1 MTPLQRRTITLCL
14 AVAAILPPAWD
25 ALLYAAKT
33 KTAKGPTPAE
43 LVPRHKGPIRPSI
56 PKANRAAAG
65 RIFLEHADVL
75 HKQDRDSFMVLSGTV
90 HFSKGAM
97 QMYCDS
103 AHYYPTSESMDA
115 FGNVRMQQGDTLFIY
130 ADELNYDGLREI
142 AYLYADEGKD
152 VRMINRNV
160 RLNTPEFTYDM
171 VDERG
176 YYTNGGVLTDPQNR
190 LVSVEGEYLP
200 ATKEANFYIDVH
212 LHRIDGRD
220 TLDIYSDTMYYDT
233 RTRIAEFYSPTE
245 IISGRGTIHTTE
257 GVYDTRNNQAQLF
270 KHSTVHTDSTSTL
283 TGDTILYD
291 RDRGYGEAFGNVDI
305 TDSARQTTLRGTYGY
320 YNRLVDSAFVTG
332 RALAMEYSRGDTL
345 YMHGRYIKSIL
356 DIDTIRTTVTDTIA
370 PPAGSP
376 DTVQPQIIKREIVST
391 DSTHVFTAWPR
402 VRFYRSDMQGLCD
415 SMIFVQRDS
424 TLHLHHHPVVWSD
437 DRQIFGNRII
447 LYLNDST
454 IDRALLPDFAFTAQ
468 HIEDDYY
475 NQLTGKVM
483 EAWFND
489 GELSRL
495 DVSNSV
501 EAIFYPEENDS
512 TINKMV
518 NLQTA
523 NMRGWF
529 EKRALIR
536 MKTWPES
543 NGRVTPLYLAKR
555 SDLLLSK
562 FQWYGTLRPRDSQDI
577 FNVTEEMDALMENTP
592 IPDIP
597 IPSAPDMRDPALPD
611 PAKTDTE

>member
-1 MTPLQRRTITLCL
+1 M
-14 AVAAILPPAWD
+14 AAILPPAWD
-25 ALLYAAKT
+25 ALLYAAKA
-33 KTAKGPTPAE
+33 KTTKGPTPAE

-212 LHRIDGRD
+212 LHRIDGHD

-483 EAWFND
+483 EAWFNG

>member
-1 MTPLQRRTITLCL
+1 M
-14 AVAAILPPAWD
+14 AALLPPAWD

-305 TDSARQTTLRGTYGY
+305 TDSARQTTLRGAYGY

-483 EAWFND
+483 EAWFNG

-577 FNVTEEMDALMENTP
+577 FNVTEDMDALMENTP

-611 PAKTDTE
+611 PAKNDAE

>member
-1 MTPLQRRTITLCL
+1 M
-14 AVAAILPPAWD
+14 AAILPPAWD

-33 KTAKGPTPAE
+33 KTTKGPTPAE

-75 HKQDRDSFMVLSGTV
+75 RKQDRDSFMVLSGTV

-97 QMYCDS
+97 RMYCDS

-305 TDSARQTTLRGTYGY
+305 TDSARQTTLRGAYGY

-376 DTVQPQIIKREIVST
+376 DTVQPQIIKREIVSK

-483 EAWFND
+483 EAWFNG

-597 IPSAPDMRDPALPD
+597 IPSAPDMRDPTLPD
-611 PAKTDTE
+611 PAKTDAE

>member
-1 MTPLQRRTITLCL
+1 M
-14 AVAAILPPAWD
+14 AAILPPAWD

-152 VRMINRNV
+152 VRIINRNV

-483 EAWFND
+483 EAWFNG

>member
-1 MTPLQRRTITLCL
+1 M
-14 AVAAILPPAWD
+14 AAILPPAWD
-25 ALLYAAKT
+25 ALLYAAKA
-33 KTAKGPTPAE
+33 KTTKGPTPAE

-402 VRFYRSDMQGLCD
+402 VRLYRSDMQGLCD

-483 EAWFND
+483 EAWFNG

>member
-33 KTAKGPTPAE
+33 KTTKGPTPAE

-483 EAWFND
+483 EAWFNG

-611 PAKTDTE
+611 PVKTDTE

>member
-1 MTPLQRRTITLCL
+1 M
-14 AVAAILPPAWD
+14 AAILPPAWD

-75 HKQDRDSFMVLSGTV
+75 HKQDRDSFMVLSGMV

-233 RTRIAEFYSPTE
+233 RTRIAEFYSLTE

-305 TDSARQTTLRGTYGY
+305 TDSARQTTLRGAYGY

-483 EAWFND
+483 EAWFNG

-501 EAIFYPEENDS
+501 EAIFYPEEDDS

>member
-1 MTPLQRRTITLCL
+1 M
-14 AVAAILPPAWD
+14 AAILPPAWD
-25 ALLYAAKT
+25 ALLYAAKA
-33 KTAKGPTPAE
+33 KTTKGPTPAE

-90 HFSKGAM
+90 HFSKGAI

-483 EAWFND
+483 EAWFNG

>member
-1 MTPLQRRTITLCL
+1 M
-14 AVAAILPPAWD
+14 AAILPPAWD

-376 DTVQPQIIKREIVST
+376 DTVQSQIIKREIVST

-483 EAWFND
+483 EAWFNG

>member
-1 MTPLQRRTITLCL
+1 M
-14 AVAAILPPAWD
+14 AAILPPAWD

-33 KTAKGPTPAE
+33 KTTKGPTLAE
-43 LVPRHKGPIRPSI
+43 LVPLHKGPIRPSI

-305 TDSARQTTLRGTYGY
+305 TDSARQTTLRGAYGY

-376 DTVQPQIIKREIVST
+376 DTVQPQIIKREIVSK

-483 EAWFND
+483 EAWFNG

-597 IPSAPDMRDPALPD
+597 IPSAPDMRDPTLPD
-611 PAKTDTE
+611 PAKTDAE

>member
-376 DTVQPQIIKREIVST
+376 DTVQSQIIKREIVST

-483 EAWFND
+483 EAWFNG

>member
-1 MTPLQRRTITLCL
+1 M
-14 AVAAILPPAWD
+14 AAILPPAWD

-270 KHSTVHTDSTSTL
+270 KHSTVQTDSTSTL

-483 EAWFND
+483 EAWFNG

>member
-75 HKQDRDSFMVLSGTV
+75 HKQDRDSFMVLSGMV

-291 RDRGYGEAFGNVDI
+291 RDSGYGEAFGNVDI

-483 EAWFND
+483 EAWFNG

>member
-1 MTPLQRRTITLCL
+1 M
-14 AVAAILPPAWD
+14 AAILPPAWD
-25 ALLYAAKT
+25 ALLYAAKA
-33 KTAKGPTPAE
+33 KTTKGPTPAE

-103 AHYYPTSESMDA
+103 AYYYPTSESMDA

-483 EAWFND
+483 EAWFNG

>member
-25 ALLYAAKT
+25 ALLYAAKA
-33 KTAKGPTPAE
+33 KTTKGPTPAE

-483 EAWFND
+483 EAWFNG

>member
-25 ALLYAAKT
+25 ALLYAAKA
-33 KTAKGPTPAE
+33 KTTKGPTPAE

-332 RALAMEYSRGDTL
+332 RALAMDYSRGDTL
-345 YMHGRYIKSIL
+345 YMQGRYIKSIL

-483 EAWFND
+483 EAWFNG

>member
-1 MTPLQRRTITLCL
+1 M
-14 AVAAILPPAWD
+14 AAILPPAWD
-25 ALLYAAKT
+25 ALLYAAKA
-33 KTAKGPTPAE
+33 KTTKGPTPAE

-75 HKQDRDSFMVLSGTV
+75 HKQDRDSFMVLSGMV

-376 DTVQPQIIKREIVST
+376 DTVQPQIINREIVST

-483 EAWFND
+483 EAWFNG

>member
-257 GVYDTRNNQAQLF
+257 GVYDTRNNKAQLF

-483 EAWFND
+483 EAWFNG

>member
-1 MTPLQRRTITLCL
+1 M
-14 AVAAILPPAWD
+14 AAILPPAWD
-25 ALLYAAKT
+25 ALLYAAKA
-33 KTAKGPTPAE
+33 KTTKGPTPAE

-483 EAWFND
+483 EAWFNG

>member
-33 KTAKGPTPAE
+33 KTTKGPTPAE

-483 EAWFND
+483 EAWFNG

-512 TINKMV
+512 TINKIV

>member
-1 MTPLQRRTITLCL
+1 M
-14 AVAAILPPAWD
+14 AAILPPAWD

-33 KTAKGPTPAE
+33 KTTKGPTPAE

-483 EAWFND
+483 EAWFNG

-611 PAKTDTE
+611 PTKTDTE

>member
-33 KTAKGPTPAE
+33 KTTKGPTPAE

-483 EAWFND
+483 EAWFNG

-577 FNVTEEMDALMENTP
+577 FNVTEEMNALMENTP

>member
-25 ALLYAAKT
+25 ALLYAAKA
-33 KTAKGPTPAE
+33 KTTKGPTPAE

-103 AHYYPTSESMDA
+103 AYYYPTSESMDA

-483 EAWFND
+483 EAWFNG
-489 GELSRL
+489 GELSRI

>member
-376 DTVQPQIIKREIVST
+376 DTVQPQIIKRENVST

-483 EAWFND
+483 EAWFNG

>member
-483 EAWFND
+483 EAWFNG

-577 FNVTEEMDALMENTP
+577 FNVTEDMDALMENTP

>member
-1 MTPLQRRTITLCL
+1 M
-14 AVAAILPPAWD
+14 AAILPPAWD
-25 ALLYAAKT
+25 ALLYAAKA
-33 KTAKGPTPAE
+33 KTTKGPTPAE

-483 EAWFND
+483 EAWFNG

-597 IPSAPDMRDPALPD
+597 IPSAPDMRDQALPD

>member
-1 MTPLQRRTITLCL
+1 M
-14 AVAAILPPAWD
+14 AAILPPAWD
-25 ALLYAAKT
+25 ALLYAAKA
-33 KTAKGPTPAE
+33 KTTKGPTPAE

-103 AHYYPTSESMDA
+103 AHYYSTSESMDA

-305 TDSARQTTLRGTYGY
+305 TDSARQTTLRGAYGY

-597 IPSAPDMRDPALPD
+597 IPSAPDMRDPTLPD
-611 PAKTDTE
+611 PAKTDAE

>member
-1 MTPLQRRTITLCL
+1 M
-14 AVAAILPPAWD
+14 AAILPPAWD
-25 ALLYAAKT
+25 ALLYAAKA
-33 KTAKGPTPAE
+33 KTTKGPTPAE

-220 TLDIYSDTMYYDT
+220 TLNIYSDTMYYDT

-483 EAWFND
+483 EAWFNG

>member
-25 ALLYAAKT
+25 ALLYAAKA
-33 KTAKGPTPAE
+33 KTTKGPTPAE

-454 IDRALLPDFAFTAQ
+454 IDRALLLDFAFTAQ

-483 EAWFND
+483 EAWFNG

>member
-1 MTPLQRRTITLCL
+1 M
-14 AVAAILPPAWD
+14 AAILPPAWD
-25 ALLYAAKT
+25 ALLYAAKAKTT
-33 KTAKGPTPAE
+33 KGSTPAE

-483 EAWFND
+483 EAWFNG

>member
-1 MTPLQRRTITLCL
+1 M
-14 AVAAILPPAWD
+14 AAILPPAWD

-483 EAWFND
+483 EAWFNG

>member
-25 ALLYAAKT
+25 ALLYAAKA
-33 KTAKGPTPAE
+33 KTTKGPTPAE

-483 EAWFND
+483 EAWFNG

-611 PAKTDTE
+611 PTKTDTE

>member
-75 HKQDRDSFMVLSGTV
+75 HKQDRDSFMVLSGMV

-130 ADELNYDGLREI
+130 SDELNYDGLREI

-483 EAWFND
+483 EAWFNG

-611 PAKTDTE
+611 PAKTDTK

>member
-33 KTAKGPTPAE
+33 KTTKGPTPAE

-305 TDSARQTTLRGTYGY
+305 TDSARQTTLRGAYGY

-483 EAWFND
+483 EAWFNG

-611 PAKTDTE
+611 PDSTESK

>member
-25 ALLYAAKT
+25 ALLYAAKA
-33 KTAKGPTPAE
+33 KTTKGPTPAE

-103 AHYYPTSESMDA
+103 AYYYPTSESMDA

-483 EAWFND
+483 EAWFNG

-597 IPSAPDMRDPALPD
+597 IPSAPDMRDTALPD

>member
-1 MTPLQRRTITLCL
+1 M
-14 AVAAILPPAWD
+14 AAILPPAWD

-33 KTAKGPTPAE
+33 KTAKDPTPAE

-75 HKQDRDSFMVLSGTV
+75 HKQDRDSFMVLSGMV

-483 EAWFND
+483 EAWFNG

>member
-483 EAWFND
+483 EAWFNG

-577 FNVTEEMDALMENTP
+577 FNVTEDMDALMENTP

-597 IPSAPDMRDPALPD
+597 IPSAPDMRNPALPD

>member
-25 ALLYAAKT
+25 ALLYAAKA
-33 KTAKGPTPAE
+33 KTTKGPTPAE

-483 EAWFND
+483 EAWFNG

-518 NLQTA
+518 NMQTA

>member
-33 KTAKGPTPAE
+33 KTTKGPTPAE
-43 LVPRHKGPIRPSI
+43 LVPRHKVPIRPSI

-305 TDSARQTTLRGTYGY
+305 TDSARQTTLRGAYGY

-391 DSTHVFTAWPR
+391 DSTHIFTAWPR

-483 EAWFND
+483 EAWFNG

-597 IPSAPDMRDPALPD
+597 IPSAPDMRDPTLPN
-611 PAKTDTE
+611 PAKTDAE

>member
-1 MTPLQRRTITLCL
+1 M
-14 AVAAILPPAWD
+14 AAILPPAWD

-33 KTAKGPTPAE
+33 KTTKGPTPAE

-305 TDSARQTTLRGTYGY
+305 TDSARQTTLRGAYGY

-483 EAWFND
+483 EAWLNG

-597 IPSAPDMRDPALPD
+597 IPSAPDMRDPTLPN
-611 PAKTDTE
+611 PAKTDAE